1 LIFDLYLDPVMT
13 LSVADLL
20 HDLEPDLDPD
30 LDLDFDI

>member
-1 LIFDLYLDPVMT
+1 LIFDLDLDPVMT